1 MNNFDLRKF
10 LIENRDT
17 NSTKL
22 LSEVEFTKKEIINSV
37 TFPTGDV
44 YTVGEYSNYDGMRI
58 ATITPVPENEREA
71 DEVVAIEMRDGDN
84 AVVYKFNAEGKE
96 VEY

>member
-37 TFPTGDV
+37 TFPNGEV
-44 YTVGEYSNYDGMRI
+44 YTVGEYSNYDSMRVD
-58 ATITPVPENEREA
+58 TITPIPENEREA